1 MIDMIELSTLLIL
14 GIVALAAGFID
25 AVAGGGML
33 TVPALLS
40 LGLPPHIALGTNK
53 LAASFASSTAAWTY
67 YRKQLFNPL
76 FWRASF
82 VATFLGAIIGTLIVN
97 LISGA
102 WLEKALP
109 LVILPLQ
116 YIAYGILIQIQ
127 IKPNFLR

>member
-1 MIDMIELSTLLIL
+1 M
-14 GIVALAAGFID
+14 
-25 AVAGGGML
+25 
-33 TVPALLS
+33 
-40 LGLPPHIALGTNK
+40 PHQRQHD
-53 LAASFASSTAAWTY
+53 SY

-109 LVILPLQ
+109 LVIFAVAIYSLWHPHPNPDQTQLPTVTKTFKCKQWLQ
-116 YIAYGILIQIQ
+116 GSCLGFYDGLAAPGTGA
-127 IKPNFLR
+127 F